1 MEDGPQMKMQ
11 LPIQKNATFPFSI
24 GHVSLPEGR
33 QFSGML
39 SQHLHAFFVHDLM
52 RFRFCVG
59 DASTL

>member
-1 MEDGPQMKMQ
+1 MKMQ